1 MNGQAH
7 IRTIDFLGEN
17 NDPALT
23 PLLRTFN
30 PGRKSSVP
38 RDDTLVLKYDA

>member
-1 MNGQAH
+1 MNGQAY

-17 NDPALT
+17 NDPELA

>member
-1 MNGQAH
+1 MNGQAR
-7 IRTIDFLGEN
+7 IRTIDFRGEN
-17 NDPALT
+17 TDPALA